1 MWGCGKW
8 SVHPMPG
15 AKLTQ
20 EGAWPEGRKGAGHS
34 QGRPQPGQISGRE
47 RVGRGLTLCLSS
59 QLVLEKEK
67 LGAMQAHLAGKMVQ
81 TKAPSAVSHPRPHR
95 WHGRLGSGRGSCRVQ
110 GTYPC
115 TQVLGSLGPCP
126 QLQTHPDLGIC
137 HFLLTNSLILRSP
150 DITILSLQS
159 NSKSP
164 NTEHRPRAAGR
175 TTYITHRAWCKMKSQ
190 GSDFKVM
197 IAEH

>member
-1 MWGCGKW
+1 M
-8 SVHPMPG
+8 
-15 AKLTQ
+15 
-20 EGAWPEGRKGAGHS
+20 
-34 QGRPQPGQISGRE
+34 
-47 RVGRGLTLCLSS
+47 
-59 QLVLEKEK
+59 LEKEK
-67 LGAMQAHLAGKMVQ
+67 LGAMQAHLAGKMAQ
-81 TKAPSAVSHPRPHR
+81 TKAPSAVSHPRPTGGTDG
-95 WHGRLGSGRGSCRVQ
+95 WAVGKAPAGCRGPILAPRSWDLWAR
-110 GTYPC
+110 
-115 TQVLGSLGPCP
+115 P

-137 HFLLTNSLILRSP
+137 RFLLTNSLILRSP

-164 NTEHRPRAAGR
+164 NAEHRPRAAGR